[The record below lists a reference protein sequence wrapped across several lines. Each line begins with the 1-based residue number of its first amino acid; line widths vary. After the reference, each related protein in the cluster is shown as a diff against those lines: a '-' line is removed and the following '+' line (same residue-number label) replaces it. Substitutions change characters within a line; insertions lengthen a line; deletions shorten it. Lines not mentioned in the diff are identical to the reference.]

1 MKSIDELLTLA
12 YEDKGKIALIKTFW
26 QPWSEQVEN
35 CAGRIKNLRSL
46 FEWLS
51 DLADKMVYIS
61 WEMTARSQE
70 VEAVENKRRNM
81 DPVFSDK
88 FTETMAE
95 SVAANE
101 QKF

>member
-26 QPWSEQVEN
+26 QPWSEKVEN
-35 CAGRIKNLRSL
+35 CGGRIKNSRSL